1 MTGSRRTNLT
11 AAILLAFSCLLATA
25 GEPVVETG
33 KLSESLSG
41 QPVFEIVGSKN
52 LSGDIRI
59 ISRQSEK
66 IEISFKKTA
75 LASSKTESAR
85 FLDLIDFKLD
95 VGEDRAI
102 FTILSPSH
110 APWEGSDHSVNIE
123 VLVELPEKMRI
134 QGKTDFIQVE
144 IGGPFQGVD
153 LRSSFS
159 SIYIKRIYGPV
170 EVITS
175 YGDINLR
182 TIRGEIKAETE
193 IGSIGAEEI
202 IINSG
207 YAYLRAKHG
216 PIVLR
221 DIQGPVEASTE
232 YSTINVSDIDA
243 TYGYV
248 VLRTSYGSIEA
259 TDVTGELICE
269 TSYSPVIIKNSNINH
284 GHSRIETSYAPITV
298 EFTEISNSDLYISNE
313 YNGIDLSLPETVS
326 TKLIAAVGKGGRIYT
341 KGLLMRPTALNL
353 TRLEAIVGDGESRIE
368 VQVNGIGSINI
379 SGR

>member
-1 MTGSRRTNLT
+1 MIRSGTTALT
-11 AAILLAFSCLLATA
+11 AAMLLAFNCLPLSA

-33 KLSESLSG
+33 KLRGSLSG
-41 QPVFEIVGSKN
+41 QSIFEIAGSKN

-59 ISRQSEK
+59 ISRQSEM
-66 IEISFKKTA
+66 IEISFKKSA
-75 LASSKTESAR
+75 LASSKTEAAR
-85 FLDLIDFKLD
+85 FLDLIDFRLD
-95 VGEDRAI
+95 IREDRAI

-110 APWEGSDHSVNIE
+110 APWEGTDHSVNVEI
-123 VLVELPEKMRI
+123 LVELPEKLRI
-134 QGKTDFIQVE
+134 EGKTDFIQVE

-153 LRSSFS
+153 LLSSFS
-159 SIYIKRIYGPV
+159 SIYIKRVYGRV
-170 EVITS
+170 EVMTS
-175 YGDINLR
+175 YGDINLH
-182 TIRGEIKAETE
+182 TIRGEIKAETQ

-216 PIVLR
+216 PVVLR

-232 YSTINVSDIDA
+232 YSTINASDIDA

-269 TSYSPVIIKNSNINH
+269 TSYSPVIIKDSNINH

-298 EFTEISNSDLYISNE
+298 EFTEISNSNLYISNE
-313 YNGIDLSLPETVS
+313 YSGIDLSLPETVS

-341 KGLLMRPTALNL
+341 KGFLMKPTVLDL
-353 TRLEAIVGDGESRIE
+353 TRLEAMVGDGESRIE
-368 VQVNGIGSINI
+368 VQVNGIGNINI
-379 SGR
+379 TGR